1 MESYRE
7 LKQRHQQEFN
17 ALPLFFAFDE
27 QQYQEGLKKVN
38 ATSDTP
44 IVKLAGGCYVKQS
57 DFATVKELLDQHKE
71 EHIQNMMNSDIYT
84 YDMLR
89 VELAEREYESNR
101 DLNQILNAC
110 IPNEAKDNIPNL
122 NNTIDQAVQDYLKTF
137 E

>member
-17 ALPLFFAFDE
+17 ALPIFFAFDE

-38 ATSDTP
+38 ATSETP

-57 DFATVKELLDQHKE
+57 DFSTIKRLLEQHKE
-71 EHIQNMMNSDIYT
+71 EHSQNMMNSDTYT
-84 YDMLR
+84 YNMLR
-89 VELAEREYESNR
+89 VELVEREYASNR
-101 DLNQILNAC
+101 DLKQILNAC
-110 IPNEAKDNIPNL
+110 IPSGAKDNIPNL
-122 NNTIDQAVQDYLKTF
+122 NNTINRAVQDYLKTF